1 MKEKIDIILTQYTPE
16 FPEEIKI
23 KLPTMKKI
31 GLPKKPELKN
41 NG

>member
-1 MKEKIDIILTQYTPE
+1 MHNKFEYVY
-16 FPEEIKI
+16 PEEIKI